1 MKMNDLKERNIEMGL
16 QNAKIGRKLFLLIS
30 FSILIFFLI
39 GGTGFY
45 YMNGMKRN
53 SDQMYKDAL
62 LPIKWQSE
70 IRTNSRA
77 INGYTLEMLMSS
89 DTKVKK
95 ELQALIIERMAENE
109 GLIISLDES
118 LLSASAIETM
128 DQLRKS
134 YGAYTKELLKG
145 MDIIIAGKDDI
156 NYTKYVQVYQEPVEE
171 INVLLQEIGIY
182 LENYADDLD
191 VSIAES
197 VKTSNTIVIIVIL
210 LSLVLEIMV
219 GIMIARMIINPLKEI
234 ETLMVKAENGDL
246 TVEGTYRSKDE
257 IGVLT
262 TSFNSMVSRLRELM
276 KRVNDTSEQVAAS
289 SEELTASAEEST
301 KVSEE
306 VAYTIQKVAQG
317 AESQVEGAKENQR
330 IVEEMAGSIH
340 LIASNTQGI
349 SASAIETSQRALEGN
364 EAIQS
369 TIEQMSSINTTVSQL
384 SHVVVGLGERS
395 RDIGNIIEEITNIA
409 TQTNL
414 LALNAAIE
422 SARAGEHGKGFAVV
436 ADEVRKLAEQSAGSA
451 RTIAQ
456 LIALIQAETQVAV
469 QSMAQATNEV
479 TDGIEVVNK
488 AGKSFAQIRTS
499 VDDVASQLQSVSAA
513 AQQISVGIDQVLQS
527 EQTLAEI
534 AEEAA
539 SGTQN
544 VAASTEEQLASMEEI
559 AASAESL
566 SHLAVDL
573 QEQTEFFKV

>member
-1 MKMNDLKERNIEMGL
+1 MGL
-16 QNAKIGRKLFLLIS
+16 RNARIGQKLFILIS
-30 FSILIFFLI
+30 LSVVIFFII

-45 YMNGMKRN
+45 YMQQMKEN
-53 SDQMYKDAL
+53 SDEMYRDAL
-62 LPIKWQSE
+62 LPIKWQSQ
-70 IRTNSRA
+70 IRTNNRA
-77 INGYTLEMLMSS
+77 VDGYTLELLLTTDSK
-89 DTKVKK
+89 TQ
-95 ELQALIIERMAENE
+95 EGLGALIVERIKENTE
-109 GLIISLDES
+109 LEEKLAGS
-118 LLSASAIETM
+118 LLSPEEEKKVAQYKEDSKIYKAELQKVA
-128 DQLRKS
+128 DLAFAGKNDL
-134 YGAYTKELLKG
+134 AYTAYQQELKEALESTNALLG
-145 MDIIIAGKDDI
+145 
-156 NYTKYVQVYQEPVEE
+156 
-171 INVLLQEIGIY
+171 EIGSY
-182 LENYADDLD
+182 LEKYADDLD
-191 VSIAES
+191 TSITES
-197 VKTSNTIVIIVIL
+197 VKTSNMIVIIVIL
-210 LSLVLEIMV
+210 LALVLKV
-219 GIMIARMIINPLKEI
+219 TLGIVIARMITNPLKEI

-246 TVEGTYRSKDE
+246 TVQGTYSSEDE

-301 KVSEE
+301 KASEE
-306 VAYTIQKVAQG
+306 VAHTIQEVAYG
-317 AESQVEGAKENQR
+317 AERQVEGTKESQR

-340 LIASNTQGI
+340 LIASNTQEI
-349 SASAIETSQRALEGN
+349 SANAIETSQKALEGN

-369 TIEQMSSINTTVSQL
+369 TIEQMGSINTTVSQL
-384 SHVVVGLGERS
+384 SNVVVGLGERS

-456 LIALIQAETQVAV
+456 LIALVQEETQVAV
-469 QSMAQATNEV
+469 RSMEQTTSEV

-488 AGKSFAQIRTS
+488 AGESFAQIRTS
-499 VDDVASQLQSVSAA
+499 VDEVASQLQNVSAA
-513 AQQISVGIDQVLQS
+513 AQQISVGVDQVLQS
-527 EQTLAEI
+527 EQMLAEI

-559 AASAESL
+559 ASSAESL
-566 SHLAVDL
+566 ANLAVDL
-573 QEQTEFFKV
+573 QEQIEFFKV